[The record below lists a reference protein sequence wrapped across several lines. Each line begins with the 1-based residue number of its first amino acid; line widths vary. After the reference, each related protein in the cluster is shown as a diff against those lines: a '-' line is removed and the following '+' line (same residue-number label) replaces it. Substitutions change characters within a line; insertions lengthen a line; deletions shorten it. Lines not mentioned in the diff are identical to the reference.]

1 MVLRKDEL
9 EVQLKDEHELIR
21 DGVLRDD
28 SPLDVSPEFS
38 RLCDA
43 CRVGDLKGCQE
54 AIASGVNINARD
66 LFDYTPLIL
75 ASLCGHYETVRLLLE
90 SGALCERDTFQGE
103 RCLYNALNNRIRNLL
118 LQYDYSKST
127 DPLQP
132 FAAHITSLLTKEE
145 PKTSDICLTASSSTW
160 NLHKFILSARSPY
173 FSQKLADAPET
184 TLWKLASTIP
194 PEAFQIALRY
204 LYLGDVPS
212 DLGLS
217 LKSQIT
223 EEEVFKG
230 IDKVSKQLEIES
242 LWEGILAG
250 SDRRIA
256 RQRHQDEIARGR
268 AQIETWYR
276 GNVLRHKIEIDS
288 SKAQDVKWT
297 RDNGIF
303 ADVLLRADEDTTSE
317 DALSPGIETPEAST
331 NNIPIGPARSPSRS
345 RQPPKKK
352 SVLYPVHRAML
363 LRCDYFQTMFTSSF
377 IEAQPT
383 PHLQIISVACTP
395 SVLEIVLDFLYTENC
410 HIPIEEALDVLFAAD
425 MLFLEKL
432 KTKAATVIST
442 IGHGTM
448 NLPHADINNAEIV
461 GDAQGDVEVDADVEI
476 EKINVYDVIR
486 AGWFLKIQRL
496 EEFSAR
502 YLAYRLEQYIDEE
515 EFEELIQ
522 ESASRIEKRQET
534 DSIELLDDIRY
545 YLSERFRLRFEDSGL
560 EEIMN
565 ETPSPVTPNNP
576 NPEPETNKTIP
587 IDTNTNPNTDTNT
600 ETDKSIPINTNSNT
614 NSSSN
619 FTNTEIKT
627 LDGEIAGDEFA
638 ADAINY
644 QVLLDKIDG
653 LLEKLKLDA

>member
-1 MVLRKDEL
+1 
-9 EVQLKDEHELIR
+9 
-21 DGVLRDD
+21 
-28 SPLDVSPEFS
+28 
-38 RLCDA
+38 
-43 CRVGDLKGCQE
+43 
-54 AIASGVNINARD
+54 
-66 LFDYTPLIL
+66 
-75 ASLCGHYETVRLLLE
+75 
-90 SGALCERDTFQGE
+90 
-103 RCLYNALNNRIRNLL
+103 
-118 LQYDYSKST
+118 
-127 DPLQP
+127 
-132 FAAHITSLLTKEE
+132 
-145 PKTSDICLTASSSTW
+145 
-160 NLHKFILSARSPY
+160 
-173 FSQKLADAPET
+173 
-184 TLWKLASTIP
+184 
-194 PEAFQIALRY
+194 IALRY

-217 LKSQIT
+217 SKSQVT

-276 GNVLRHKIEIDS
+276 ENVLRHKIEIDS

-303 ADVLLRADEDTTSE
+303 ADVLLRADEEATSE
-317 DALSPGIETPEAST
+317 DTFSPGIETPKAST
-331 NNIPIGPARSPSRS
+331 SNIPIGPARSRSPSRS
-345 RQPPKKK
+345 RQPPSKK
-352 SVLYPVHRAML
+352 SVLFPVHRAML

-377 IEAQPT
+377 LEAQLT

-442 IGHGTM
+442 IGNGTM
-448 NLPHADINNAEIV
+448 NLPHADVNNAERV
-461 GDAQGDVEVDADVEI
+461 GDAEGEVEV

-534 DSIELLDDIRY
+534 DSIELLD
-545 YLSERFRLRFEDSGL
+545 
-560 EEIMN
+560 
-565 ETPSPVTPNNP
+565 
-576 NPEPETNKTIP
+576 
-587 IDTNTNPNTDTNT
+587 
-600 ETDKSIPINTNSNT
+600 
-614 NSSSN
+614 
-619 FTNTEIKT
+619 
-627 LDGEIAGDEFA
+627 
-638 ADAINY
+638 
-644 QVLLDKIDG
+644 
-653 LLEKLKLDA
+653 